1 MANKKIKRK
10 GDSLIKDALILF
22 AITLLLGLV
31 LGGVYMVTKDPIDE
45 AAEAAKQEA
54 YSRVFAEYDN
64 VAFESDDAVS
74 TLLEKYNSDDEVI
87 KGQDGE
93 AIDANVTE
101 AVAAKDG
108 SGNVIGYAFI
118 AQSKGYGGD
127 VSISVGVTTDGVV
140 SGIDIVSMSETAG
153 LGAKCTDEDFKAQ
166 YAGKSG
172 EIVVSKSGASADN
185 EIDALSG
192 ATITSNAV
200 TRSVNACL
208 ALVSELGN

>member
-1 MANKKIKRK
+1 MAKKKVNRK
-10 GDSLIKDALILF
+10 GDSLIRDALILF

-31 LGGVYMVTKDPIDE
+31 LGWVYMLTKNPIDK

-54 YSRVFAEYDN
+54 YARVFAD
-64 VAFESDDAVS
+64 
-74 TLLEKYNSDDEVI
+74 YNNITVEADDELNKLIDKYKKEGAEI

-93 AIDANVTE
+93 VIDAEISEGV
-101 AVAAKDG
+101 AVKDA
-108 SGNVIGYAFI
+108 SGTVLGFAFI
-118 AQSKGYGGD
+118 AKSKGYGGD
-127 VSISVGVTTDGVV
+127 VSVSVGVTPDGTIT
-140 SGIDIVSMSETAG
+140 GIDIVSMSETAG
-153 LGAKCTDEDFKAQ
+153 LGANCTQDWFKNQ

-172 EIVVSKSGASADN
+172 QIVVSKVGASADN

-208 ALVSELGN
+208 ALASELGN